1 MPYPK
6 LPDSRF
12 HLGRVNSTVSELP
25 QFYRGRDFSFLPKKL
40 ICCVLIFIGL
50 LTVFDLPAVVKL
62 HKSFRIKRDYSFKL
76 AAVIMHIFHL
86 RSALPFAA
94 ICHERWVFFPGTT
107 RRCQTT
113 NTNDLTSGRLAVPS
127 SLATTPQ
134 SSFLQA
140 THRPVRDFDFFFERL
155 IASSAASPPHYFP
168 ARLSSSCSST
178 SACGSSTSSTTGAS
192 HLQSVSSRRLSETPF
207 SSTFHQSKSWL
218 VVFMTS
224 DRRDFLAHE
233 LSSLIIRHWT
243 FWIFTHSSILVFIYV
258 HVYVFV
264 WIVLAFTGRYFHHY
278 FIAMKNYNL

>member
-1 MPYPK
+1 MTNPVLAFPHGFFSTRE
-6 LPDSRF
+6 LFSRPELNF
-12 HLGRVNSTVSELP
+12 RLSFTPVFILVESTAPSPSSHNFTVVETSHSYLN
-25 QFYRGRDFSFLPKKL
+25 L

-224 DRRDFLAHE
+224 DRRDF
-233 LSSLIIRHWT
+233 SRT
-243 FWIFTHSSILVFIYV
+243 
-258 HVYVFV
+258 
-264 WIVLAFTGRYFHHY
+264 
-278 FIAMKNYNL
+278 NYRLWL

>member
-1 MPYPK
+1 
-6 LPDSRF
+6 
-12 HLGRVNSTVSELP
+12 
-25 QFYRGRDFSFLPKKL
+25 
-40 ICCVLIFIGL
+40 
-50 LTVFDLPAVVKL
+50 
-62 HKSFRIKRDYSFKL
+62 
-76 AAVIMHIFHL
+76 MHIFHL

-178 SACGSSTSSTTGAS
+178 SACGSSTSPTTGAS

-233 LSSLIIRHWT
+233 LSSLNYKT
-243 FWIFTHSSILVFIYV
+243 LDFLDLHSFIDFGIYLCTCICFCLNCACLYWPVFSS
-258 HVYVFV
+258 
-264 WIVLAFTGRYFHHY
+264 LFHCNE
-278 FIAMKNYNL
+278 KL